1 MALFDRPYTT
11 FYWSAI
17 VNIASVPFLSY
28 LMLNNIVT
36 SKLGLEVT
44 QSHSNW
50 YHSKLECGFLFAFYS
65 NYGSILHHF
74 RDKNETFLENYDAF
88 IPPCIRCP
96 RSGVPVAVLPSRLV
110 WKTRMVGLPD
120 GEKILKIC
128 ITI

>member
-1 MALFDRPYTT
+1 MKLAPFDRPYTT

-74 RDKNETFLENYDAF
+74 RDKTRHFLKTMMLSYPLAFDA
-88 IPPCIRCP
+88 
-96 RSGVPVAVLPSRLV
+96 PVLGSPSQYCHPV
-110 WKTRMVGLPD
+110 WCGKLEWWGYQTV
-120 GEKILKIC
+120 KKF
-128 ITI
+128 